1 MKRQRKVLLE
11 DYKHLLINTALFNG
25 RNAWEYVRSRNE
37 NDQLWVAMGICSC
50 IKNGYGLNRLTINWE
65 ARTLRYE
72 NTIYQDEKESN
83 RILGTKVPIQQG
95 ITTIDISDISAYT
108 KGLFTQRDTSGGYS
122 RREVSEE
129 SDRLIAIAKES
140 GQFIS
145 PSEWNSFSCRIKKPS
160 GESVVFF
167 DDTKERVVKFK
178 DPFAYLPLKKD
189 NPYNALYEHHIHNH
203 FFDGVDYQFLGVSQD
218 PISGSV
224 RFVFSQ
230 PFIDTIERPSKMEIH
245 DWFTK
250 RGFQPIEGGFFY
262 SNGYV
267 SFTDV
272 WADNC
277 LKDIEGD
284 LRFID
289 PIVRFEKNPQEIITP
304 YS

>member
-1 MKRQRKVLLE
+1 MHKNKDISIESKNLLQMTP
-11 DYKHLLINTALFNG
+11 LLNG
-25 RNAWEYVRSRNE
+25 INAWEYVLSRNE
-37 NDQLWVAMGICSC
+37 HEQFWVAMAVCSC
-50 IKNGYGLNRLTINWE
+50 IKNGYGIDQLTINWE

-72 NTIYQDEKESN
+72 DTVYQDENESN
-83 RILGTKVPIQQG
+83 RKLEIKAPIQQG

-108 KGLFTQRDTSGGYS
+108 KGLSTQRDISGGYS

-145 PSEWNSFSCRIKKPS
+145 PSELNSFGCRIKKPS

-277 LKDIEGD
+277 LKDIKGD